1 MLFDL
6 PKDEP
11 SIIKIIGVGGGG
23 SNAVTHMYK
32 QGIIGVDY
40 AICNTDAQAMN
51 LSPVPV
57 KIPLGASLTE
67 GRGAG
72 SKPDVGKR
80 ACMESL
86 EEIKRFLD
94 DGTKM
99 AFITAGMGGG
109 TGTGAAPIIAKTAQ
123 ELGILTVGIVTLP
136 FMFEGRIRVSNGF
149 EGLEELRKNVDCLV
163 VISNDKLRQIHGNLS
178 ISQAFSQADNI
189 LCTAAKGIA
198 EIITVPG
205 YVNVDFEDVNTVMRG
220 SGVAIMGT
228 ASVEGEGRARRAV
241 DEALNSPLLEDSNIS
256 GAKNI
261 LVNITSGTRE
271 ATMDEIFEITEFVQ
285 QEAGEGANLIWGN
298 CFDERL
304 GESLTVTII
313 ATGFEASR
321 KTPHI
326 PGARHQ
332 SHQQPERQ
340 VVHLDADEKKPQP
353 SLFSITSDE
362 AYSPVEEKAANA
374 VEFDFDNVRETL
386 EKFRQSKSD
395 SNDPFVRPDESSEIS
410 PEERRKRLEEA
421 QRRREEVRNRPLN
434 VVKLNSPQTII
445 ELENQPAYLRKG
457 VNLDSL
463 PDAEKPGMSTWTIS
477 IEDEPEIKMSGNSFL
492 HDNVD

>member
-1 MLFDL
+1 MFDL

-40 AICNTDAQAMN
+40 AICNTDSQAMH
-51 LSPVPV
+51 LSPVPI

-86 EEIKRFLD
+86 EEITRFLD

-109 TGTGAAPIIAKTAQ
+109 TGTGAAPIIAKAAQ

-136 FMFEGRIRVSNGF
+136 FLFEGRVRVTNGF
-149 EGLEELRKNVDCLV
+149 DGLEELRKSVDCLV

-304 GESLTVTII
+304 GESISVTII

-321 KTPHI
+321 KAQAV
-326 PGARHQ
+326 PGARR
-332 SHQQPERQ
+332 QPLQNERQ
-340 VVHLDADEKKPQP
+340 VVHLDEEVKKPQP
-353 SLFSITSDE
+353 SLFSITSEE

-386 EKFRQSKSD
+386 EKFRHGKSD
-395 SNDPFVRPDESSEIS
+395 SNDPFVRADEAAEIS

-421 QRRREEVRNRPLN
+421 QRRREEVRNRPIN

-457 VNLDSL
+457 INLDSL
-463 PDAEKPGMSTWTIS
+463 PDAEASGMSTWTIS
-477 IEDEPEIKMSGNSFL
+477 IEDEPEIKMNGNSFL

>member
-1 MLFDL
+1 
-6 PKDEP
+6 
-11 SIIKIIGVGGGG
+11 
-23 SNAVTHMYK
+23 
-32 QGIIGVDY
+32 
-40 AICNTDAQAMN
+40 
-51 LSPVPV
+51 
-57 KIPLGASLTE
+57 
-67 GRGAG
+67 
-72 SKPDVGKR
+72 
-80 ACMESL
+80 
-86 EEIKRFLD
+86 
-94 DGTKM
+94 
-99 AFITAGMGGG
+99 
-109 TGTGAAPIIAKTAQ
+109 
-123 ELGILTVGIVTLP
+123 
-136 FMFEGRIRVSNGF
+136 
-149 EGLEELRKNVDCLV
+149 
-163 VISNDKLRQIHGNLS
+163 
-178 ISQAFSQADNI
+178 
-189 LCTAAKGIA
+189 
-198 EIITVPG
+198 
-205 YVNVDFEDVNTVMRG
+205 VNVDFEDVNTVMRG

-304 GESLTVTII
+304 GESISVTII

-321 KTPHI
+321 KAQAV
-326 PGARHQ
+326 PGARR
-332 SHQQPERQ
+332 QPLQNERQ
-340 VVHLDADEKKPQP
+340 VVHLDEEVKKPQP
-353 SLFSITSDE
+353 SLFSITSEE

-386 EKFRQSKSD
+386 EKFRHGKSD
-395 SNDPFVRPDESSEIS
+395 SNDPFVRADEAAEIS

-421 QRRREEVRNRPLN
+421 QRRREEVRNRPIN

-457 VNLDSL
+457 INLDSL
-463 PDAEKPGMSTWTIS
+463 PDAEASGMSTWTIS
-477 IEDEPEIKMSGNSFL
+477 IEDEPEIKMNGNSFL

>member
-32 QGIIGVDY
+32 QGIVGVDY

-57 KIPLGASLTE
+57 RIALGSIITE

-80 ACMESL
+80 ACIESI
-86 EEIKRFLD
+86 EEIKRFLEH
-94 DGTKM
+94 GTKM

-123 ELGILTVGIVTLP
+123 EMGILTVGIVTLP
-136 FMFEGRIRVSNGF
+136 FTFEGRTRVSNGY

-163 VISNDKLRQIHGNLS
+163 VVSNDKLRQIHGNLS
-178 ISQAFSQADNI
+178 ISQAFMNADNI

-205 YVNVDFEDVNTVMRG
+205 YVNVDFEDVNTTMRQ

-228 ASVEGEGRARRAV
+228 ATFEGDNRARRAV
-241 DEALNSPLLEDSNIS
+241 DEALSSPLLEDNNIR

-261 LVNITSGTRE
+261 LVNITSGNKE

-285 QEAGEGANLIWGN
+285 EEAGTGANLIWGN
-298 CFDERL
+298 CYDERL
-304 GESLTVTII
+304 GDKIAVTII
-313 ATGFEASR
+313 ATGFEQNEKR
-321 KTPHI
+321 PI
-326 PGARHQ
+326 PGLRTENRV
-332 SHQQPERQ
+332 PERT
-340 VVHLDADEKKPQP
+340 VISLEDDVKKSRP
-353 SLFSITSDE
+353 SLSDII
-362 AYSPVEEKAANA
+362 ADRPYIPVEEKAAST
-374 VEFDFDNVRETL
+374 VEFEFDDIRETIDKYRKGPNAPIADTYMSREER
-386 EKFRQSKSD
+386 EK
-395 SNDPFVRPDESSEIS
+395 EM
-410 PEERRKRLEEA
+410 EERR
-421 QRRREEVRNRPLN
+421 RRTEEVMRRKEDARNRQLN
-434 VVKLNSPQTII
+434 VVKLSSPQTVID
-445 ELENQPAYLRKG
+445 LESQPAYLRRNI
-457 VNLDSL
+457 NLDSI
-463 PDAEKPGMSTWTIS
+463 PDAQSQGMSSWTINLEEES
-477 IEDEPEIKMSGNSFL
+477 AEIKMTGNSYL